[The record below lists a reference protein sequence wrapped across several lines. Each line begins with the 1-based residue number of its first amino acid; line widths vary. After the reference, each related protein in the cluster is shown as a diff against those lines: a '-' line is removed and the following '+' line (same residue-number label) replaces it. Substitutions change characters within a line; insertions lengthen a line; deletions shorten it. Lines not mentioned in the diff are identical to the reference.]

1 MKVCLNHRLLISPRF
16 CLWQPFWAI
25 ASIYQF
31 QIFCDRSRI
40 CDFKAV
46 CVQRSRHIHIYTKY
60 PKVLIFYYSQSS
72 VSCPFVTSALVG
84 GVLLDNIRD
93 LCKRGSLWT
102 WVLLLEKVVAFL
114 PFPQL
119 WQHWVKN
126 EILVAFWAVGV
137 IGGIG
142 GSVEALACAFG
153 FGRSV
158 LFEAHN

>member
-1 MKVCLNHRLLISPRF
+1 
-16 CLWQPFWAI
+16 
-25 ASIYQF
+25 
-31 QIFCDRSRI
+31 
-40 CDFKAV
+40 
-46 CVQRSRHIHIYTKY
+46 
-60 PKVLIFYYSQSS
+60 
-72 VSCPFVTSALVG
+72 
-84 GVLLDNIRD
+84 
-93 LCKRGSLWT
+93 
-102 WVLLLEKVVAFL
+102 VLLLEKVVAFL